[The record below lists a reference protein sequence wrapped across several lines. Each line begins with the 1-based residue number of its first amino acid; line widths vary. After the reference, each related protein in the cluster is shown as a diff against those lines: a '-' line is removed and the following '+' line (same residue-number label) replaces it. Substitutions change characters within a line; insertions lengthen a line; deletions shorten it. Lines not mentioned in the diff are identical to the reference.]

1 MSDGDRD
8 GTADPPGERR
18 VGGRRMP
25 SGWDIAR
32 FAGVSQSTVSR
43 VMSHDP
49 RISESTRARVEDAM
63 SRLGYRPNAAARTLI
78 TGRSHL
84 LGLVVSNI
92 TNPFYPEMIESIVA
106 AAAEHDYTVVLGNT
120 QEREDRQ
127 LSLLDLL
134 IEQQVDGAI
143 LTSPLR
149 DSAAAIARRGLD
161 RVPLVTV
168 NRRMTGQRLD
178 SVHLDNV
185 GAGRLVAEHLVG
197 LGHRRIGFVG
207 GLASASTNA
216 DRLAGVRAALRDL
229 GCALRAQDVVDGE
242 FTWRHGY
249 AVATSALAGRSRPTA
264 LICADDLIALGVMDA
279 SLDLGLR
286 IPDDVAVVG
295 FDDVPVAAL
304 RPIGLTTVRQPVAQM
319 GRLAVELLVDR
330 ITNGPD
336 YDPVEVVLPPSLVVR
351 RTCGAA
357 GRWPGHVEVP
367 SASDGG
373 SEGGSAGR

>member
-1 MSDGDRD
+1 MSDGDGD
-8 GTADPPGERR
+8 GTAGPHGERR
-18 VGGRRMP
+18 GGSRRMP

-32 FAGVSQSTVSR
+32 IAGVSQSTVSR
-43 VMSHDP
+43 VMNHDP
-49 RISESTRARVEDAM
+49 RISEATRERVEAAM

-84 LGLVVSNI
+84 IGLVVSNI

-120 QEREDRQ
+120 QESEDLQ

-149 DSAAAIARRGLD
+149 ESAAAIARRGLD

-216 DRLAGVRAALRDL
+216 DRLAGVRAALREL
-229 GCALRAQDVVDGE
+229 GSPVRAQDVVDGE

-249 AVATSALAGRSRPTA
+249 DAATAALGVPSRPTA

-279 SLDLGLR
+279 ALDLGLR

-304 RPIGLTTVRQPVAQM
+304 RQIALTTVRQPVAEM
-319 GRLAVELLVDR
+319 GRRAVELLVDR
-330 ITNGPD
+330 ITKGPD
-336 YDPVEVVLPPSLVVR
+336 ADPVEVVLAPSLVVR
-351 RTCGAA
+351 RTCGAY
-357 GRWPGHVEVP
+357 GRPPGHEAEVP
-367 SASDGG
+367 SASEVASGG
-373 SEGGSAGR
+373 R

>member
-8 GTADPPGERR
+8 GTAGPHGESRG
-18 VGGRRMP
+18 GGRRMP

-32 FAGVSQSTVSR
+32 SAGVSQSTVSR
-43 VMSHDP
+43 VMNHDP
-49 RISESTRARVEDAM
+49 RISEATRERVEAAM
-63 SRLGYRPNAAARTLI
+63 ARLGYRPNAAARTLI

-120 QEREDRQ
+120 QESEDLQ

-149 DSAAAIARRGLD
+149 ESAAAIARRGLD

-178 SVHLDNV
+178 SVHLDNA

-216 DRLAGVRAALRDL
+216 DRLAGVRAALRER
-229 GCALRAQDVVDGE
+229 GCPMRARDVVVGE

-249 AVATSALAGRSRPTA
+249 DAATTALGASPRPTA
-264 LICADDLIALGVMDA
+264 LICADDLIALGVMDVA
-279 SLDLGLR
+279 LDLGLR

-304 RPIGLTTVRQPVAQM
+304 RRIALTTVRQPVAEM
-319 GRLAVELLVDR
+319 GRRAVELLVDR

-336 YDPVEVVLPPSLVVR
+336 ADPVEVVLPPSLVVR
-351 RTCGAA
+351 RTCGAY
-357 GRWPGHVEVP
+357 GRPPGHEAEVP
-367 SASDGG
+367 STSEVGSGG
-373 SEGGSAGR
+373 R

>member
-1 MSDGDRD
+1 VRP
-8 GTADPPGERR
+8 AA
-18 VGGRRMP
+18 RRMP

-32 FAGVSQSTVSR
+32 VAGVSQSTVSR
-43 VMSHDP
+43 VMNHDP
-49 RISESTRARVEDAM
+49 RISETTRERVEQAM
-63 SRLGYRPNAAARTLI
+63 TRLGYRPNAAARTLI

-84 LGLVVSNI
+84 MGLVVSNI

-120 QEREDRQ
+120 QESEDLQ

-134 IEQQVDGAI
+134 IEHQVDGAI

-149 DSAAAIARRGLD
+149 ESATAVARRGLD

-185 GAGRLVAEHLVG
+185 AAGRLVAEHLAG
-197 LGHRRIGFVG
+197 LGHQRIGFVG
-207 GLASASTNA
+207 GLPSASTNT
-216 DRLAGVRAALRDL
+216 DRLAGVRAALREL
-229 GCALRAQDVVDGE
+229 GCPLRPQRVLDGA

-249 AVATSALAGRSRPTA
+249 DAATRLLTGRSQPTA

-279 SLDLGLR
+279 ALDLELT
-286 IPDDVAVVG
+286 IPGDVAVVG

-304 RPIGLTTVRQPVAQM
+304 RQVALSTVRQPVAEM
-319 GRLAVELLVDR
+319 GRRAVGLLMDR
-330 ITNGPD
+330 ITGGNVG
-336 YDPVEVVLPPSLVVR
+336 DPVEVVLPPRLVVR
-351 RTCGAA
+351 RTCGARGA
-357 GRWPGHVEVP
+357 THRHEPDAASLGR
-367 SASDGG
+367 
-373 SEGGSAGR
+373 

>member
-1 MSDGDRD
+1 
-8 GTADPPGERR
+8 
-18 VGGRRMP
+18 MP

-32 FAGVSQSTVSR
+32 LAGVSQSTVSR
-43 VMSHDP
+43 VMNHDR
-49 RISESTRARVEDAM
+49 RISETTRARVEEAM
-63 SRLGYRPNAAARTLI
+63 ARLDYRPNAAARTLI

-84 LGLVVSNI
+84 IGLVVSNI

-120 QEREDRQ
+120 QEREDLQ

-149 DSAAAIARRGLD
+149 ESAAAIARRRLD

-168 NRRMTGQRLD
+168 NRRMNGQRLD

-197 LGHRRIGFVG
+197 LGHHRIGFIG

-216 DRLAGVRAALRDL
+216 DRLVGVRAALRRL
-229 GCALRAQDVVDGE
+229 GYPVHARDVVDGE

-249 AVATSALAGRSRPTA
+249 AAATTALGGSTRPTA

-279 SLDLGLR
+279 ALDLGLR
-286 IPDDVAVVG
+286 IPQEVAVVG

-304 RPIGLTTVRQPVAQM
+304 RRIALTTVRQPVAEM
-319 GRLAVELLVDR
+319 GRRAVELLVDR
-330 ITNGPD
+330 ITKGPD
-336 YDPVEVVLPPSLVVR
+336 ADPVEVVLAPRLVVR
-351 RTCGAA
+351 RTCGASD
-357 GRWPGHVEVP
+357 GPPGHEAEVP
-367 SASDGG
+367 NTSEAGSGG
-373 SEGGSAGR
+373 R